1 MQEAIAAVDEATK
14 KLPEIEVD
22 LMATEGF
29 GQAGAETEPPKLGSK
44 VESLGEPIY
53 ASSWQFPVSCR
64 RVNLE
69 EVESTRTSIDILI
82 CLREQEQSGLHSG
95 SVD

>member
-1 MQEAIAAVDEATK
+1 MQPTPASRKKKAPKEEVPADIKAAIAAVDEAAK

-44 VESLGEPIY
+44 V
-53 ASSWQFPVSCR
+53 
-64 RVNLE
+64 
-69 EVESTRTSIDILI
+69 
-82 CLREQEQSGLHSG
+82 
-95 SVD
+95 

>member
-1 MQEAIAAVDEATK
+1 MPSDVQAAIAAVDEAAK

-44 VESLGEPIY
+44 VRMHRFLNSNMAANAPR
-53 ASSWQFPVSCR
+53 SSACT
-64 RVNLE
+64 
-69 EVESTRTSIDILI
+69 EVARHMD
-82 CLREQEQSGLHSG
+82 QEQILASTLAL
-95 SVD
+95 

>member
-1 MQEAIAAVDEATK
+1 MQEAIAAVDEAAK

-44 VESLGEPIY
+44 V
-53 ASSWQFPVSCR
+53 
-64 RVNLE
+64 
-69 EVESTRTSIDILI
+69 RTVFQAGIVISPT
-82 CLREQEQSGLHSG
+82 
-95 SVD
+95 V